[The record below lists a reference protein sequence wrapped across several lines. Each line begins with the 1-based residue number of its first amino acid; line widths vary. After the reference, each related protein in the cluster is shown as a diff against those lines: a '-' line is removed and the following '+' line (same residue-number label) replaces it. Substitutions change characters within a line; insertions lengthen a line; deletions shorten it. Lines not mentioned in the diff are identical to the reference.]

1 MECRGDRGV
10 SLGNVETHDAAGIG
24 CRREEGV
31 TRERHEDSP
40 HAALA
45 SPRRRVTYRWEG
57 LCERRTSHRPSSVGL
72 APVPALVMNSVFVLV
87 LVAVVVLAA
96 P

>member
-10 SLGNVETHDAAGIG
+10 SLGNVETHDDAGIG
-24 CRREEGV
+24 CRREEGA
-31 TRERHEDSP
+31 TRERHEGCP

-45 SPRRRVTYRWEG
+45 SPRRRVTCRWEG

-72 APVPALVMNSVFVLV
+72 APVPALVMNSAFVLV
-87 LVAVVVLAA
+87 LAAVVVLAA